1 MQKKILGILLAAV
14 LLLPCAASAKE
25 TDTHPYR
32 ITVNLTDN
40 IVTVYRKDSAGR
52 YTAPDRAFVCSAG
65 SHTPEGT
72 FRTTD
77 KYIWRPLFGNVY
89 GQYAT
94 RITGSILFH
103 SVPYFK
109 QDKSTLEYDE
119 YNKLGTSAS
128 AGCIRLTAADAKWIY
143 DNCPGGTVVEMY
155 RGKRKEPLQPEQPAK
170 IDTSDSRK
178 GWDPTDPDPANPWKN
193 PKAEQE
199 EPPKAEQPKTEEPD
213 SAPEW
218 IESLPEETSAKA
230 EPETETPDS
239 PPEWIKPL
247 LSPTQSTEPMVS
259 ASAET
264 IPEIPT
270 EPLPET
276 FRLQAA
282 GRETAYT
289 VKGFRE
295 DGDYYLA
302 EQDARQAF
310 AHLGVTLLFQPKN
323 NAADEPMVLWQKAL
337 HSVSGQTA
345 GGAFYYSLRELAELT
360 GTNATQ
366 TPNGGFSLRR
376 LDSKVWIDPFATA

>member
-1 MQKKILGILLAAV
+1 MYKKILGILLAAV

-25 TDTHPYR
+25 TDTYPYR

-40 IVTVYRKDSAGR
+40 IVTVYGKDSAGR
-52 YTAPDRAFVCSAG
+52 YTVPDRAFVCSAG
-65 SHTPEGT
+65 SYTPEGT

-103 SVPYFK
+103 SVPYLE

-119 YNKLGTSAS
+119 YNKLGTTAS

-143 DNCPGGTVVEMY
+143 DNCPSGTVVEMY
-155 RGKRKEPLQPEQPAK
+155 HGSRKEPLQPEQPAK
-170 IDTSDSRK
+170 IDISDSRK
-178 GWDPTDPDPANPWKN
+178 GWDPTDPDSANPWKN
-193 PKAEQE
+193 PNAGQA
-199 EPPKAEQPKTEEPD
+199 EPPNAEQPKAEE
-213 SAPEW
+213 
-218 IESLPEETSAKA
+218 
-230 EPETETPDS
+230 PDS

-247 LSPTQSTEPMVS
+247 LEESPAEAEPETEATDSPPEWIKPLLNQAQNTEPMVS
-259 ASAET
+259 SSAET
-264 IPEIPT
+264 IPETPA
-270 EPLPET
+270 EPLPEA

-289 VKGFRE
+289 VKVFHE
-295 DGDYYLA
+295 NGDCYLT

-310 AHLGVTLLFQPKN
+310 AHLGITLLFQRKD
-323 NAADEPMVLWQKAL
+323 NAEEPMVLWQKAL
-337 HSVSGQTA
+337 HSISAQKA
-345 GGAFYYSLRELAELT
+345 GGQFYFSLRELAELT
-360 GTNATQ
+360 GTDATQ

-376 LDSKVWIDPFATA
+376 QDGKVWIDPFIS

>member
-1 MQKKILGILLAAV
+1 MHKKILGILLAAV
-14 LLLPCAASAKE
+14 LLLPSAASAKE
-25 TDTHPYR
+25 TDTHPYQ

-52 YTAPDRAFVCSAG
+52 YTTPDRAFVCSAG
-65 SHTPEGT
+65 GYTPEGT

-103 SVPYFK
+103 SVPYLK

-143 DNCPGGTVVEMY
+143 DNCSGGTVVEMY
-155 RGKRKEPLQPEQPAK
+155 RGSRKEPLQPEQPAK

-193 PKAEQE
+193 PKAEQ
-199 EPPKAEQPKTEEPD
+199 AEQPKAEE
-213 SAPEW
+213 
-218 IESLPEETSAKA
+218 
-230 EPETETPDS
+230 PDS

-247 LSPTQSTEPMVS
+247 LEESPAEAEPETEKPDSPPEWVKPLLNQTQSAEPLVS

-264 IPEIPT
+264 IPETPA
-270 EPLPET
+270 EPLPEA

-282 GRETAYT
+282 GRETTYT

-295 DGDYYLA
+295 NGDCYLT

-310 AHLGVTLLFQPKN
+310 AHLGVTLLFQRKDN
-323 NAADEPMVLWQKAL
+323 ADEPMVLWQKTL
-337 HSVSGQTA
+337 HSVSNQKA
-345 GGAFYYSLRELAELT
+345 GRQFYYSLRELAELT
-360 GTNATQ
+360 GTEAVQ

-376 LDSKVWIDPFATA
+376 QDGKVWIDPFAAA